1 MFTGAADYLEILDIL
16 HDDDEERFIAIRPI
30 LRGIVLVEFTERF
43 EDTIRII
50 NALRATRT
58 EITFYR
64 KHLGTES

>member
-30 LRGIVLVEFTERF
+30 LRGIVLVVFTERF

-50 NALRATRT
+50 NARRATRA